1 MSIYD
6 LVLKSRSYR
15 SYSPDHK
22 VTEAQLRALAECA
35 RNCPSAVNKQYLRYR
50 LCCTPADMEKVLPL
64 TKWAGLLP
72 DWQLPPVGHEPP
84 AAIVICHDRT
94 AAASEAASH
103 WDVGI
108 TAQTMLLAATEMG
121 LGGCMIGNFVKEKM
135 QAALGLP
142 EHLLPVLVLAV
153 GKPDEEI
160 ILEPLTE
167 EGGST
172 AYYRDADGRH
182 HVPKRRLEDVIV

>member
-1 MSIYD
+1 MSVYD

-15 SYSPDHK
+15 SYSPDRP
-22 VTEAQLRALAECA
+22 VTEAELRALVECA
-35 RNCPSAVNKQYLRYR
+35 RNCPSAVNKQFLRYR
-50 LCCTPADMEKVLPL
+50 LCCTPEDMAKVLPL
-64 TKWAGLLP
+64 TKWAAMLS

-94 AAASEAASH
+94 VAASESASA

-121 LGGCMIGNFVKEKM
+121 LGGCMIGNFSKEKM
-135 QAALGLP
+135 QTILGLP
-142 EHLLPVLVLAV
+142 EHLLPVLFLAV

-160 ILEPLTE
+160 ILEPAGE
-167 EGGST
+167 NT
-172 AYYRDADGRH
+172 AYYRDAEGRH
-182 HVPKRRLEDVIV
+182 HVPKRALEEIII